1 MKTMLSLLAAILLA
15 MTASAEERRV
25 YLDTLHTTADTVLV
39 IRQSSPHLIP
49 IAVEARIGFGHSGIR
64 TGRQECCAG
73 IIWGMSGPD
82 EYYAAIIRPGAA
94 TLDDTVDD
102 RYIHLE
108 VMRRSKADG
117 DSIMVS
123 EECREGI
130 CPAPGHNLL
139 VVELDP
145 DKATATIS
153 IGKTDPRQ
161 IATLS
166 CHETTPGDIAI
177 MATAGVDIPLAV
189 GAYHPGVPAIL
200 LTDIDE
206 NTIRNRD
213 RQPGSPVGVWEYL
226 DRDTDS
232 RRAMIGGRYRLGIVE
247 ASDGRK
253 GEYDI
258 VYLGGAEVNPSKW
271 RQGML
276 KGRLKALPFANH
288 WDLQW
293 YDSEMQLISTDL
305 NASMEQNAI
314 LSLNF
319 PLMKSTIRFYRAD

>member
-189 GAYHPGVPAIL
+189 GAYHRDLPAIL

-276 KGRLKALPFANH
+276 KGRLK
-288 WDLQW
+288 
-293 YDSEMQLISTDL
+293 
-305 NASMEQNAI
+305 NAI